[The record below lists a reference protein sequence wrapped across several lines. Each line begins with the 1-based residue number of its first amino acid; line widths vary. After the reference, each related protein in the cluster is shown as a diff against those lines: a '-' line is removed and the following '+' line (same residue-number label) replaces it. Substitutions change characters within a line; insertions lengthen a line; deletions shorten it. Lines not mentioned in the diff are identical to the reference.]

1 LVDDDDEVDE
11 PRILISDVNHFFEV
25 TKNDES
31 VKTLRGNSERKLLDL
46 KKVTKISSTIKVR
59 QAETATIE
67 TI

>member
-1 LVDDDDEVDE
+1 MVDDDDEVDE
-11 PRILISDVNHFFEV
+11 PRILISDVNHFFEA

-67 TI
+67 KI